1 MLIFFVCFLVIRFV
15 PAQEVLENNPPSV
28 KWYRVNTPNFRVLYP
43 KGFEEQAQR
52 VANTLEHIRVDESK
66 SMGVRPR
73 KISIILQNQSSVS
86 NGFVSIVPRRSEFYT
101 MPPQDYNFGGTN
113 DWLNQ
118 LATHEYRHIV
128 QFERANTGFNRVLYY
143 LFGPATLAAMAI
155 TAVPHWFWEGDAV
168 AAETAFTHSGRGRI
182 PNFGLVFRTNLQEG
196 RTFNYHKQYLRSY
209 KHNIPDH
216 YVLGY
221 HMISYLRKRTGD
233 PNIWEKIG
241 KRAWSVPFIPFTFSN
256 AIKKESGLY
265 VTQLYREMVLDLQK
279 TWKEE
284 ASSLRITPFEKV
296 TTRKSNT
303 YTDYRYPQ
311 VLNDGSVLA
320 MKSGIGEIARYV
332 ALKDTRLLRK
342 SPESFEPDGQGK
354 ERKIFIPGIVN
365 DAGMLSASGTKV
377 VWSEYGFDPRWR
389 VKSYSLIKAY
399 DIATKRYWT
408 VTKKTRYSG
417 ASLSPDGASIVTVES
432 DNNYNATLLVIDG
445 ENGSIKKRFANLND
459 SFYSMARWSD
469 DGKRI
474 VALKT
479 KNSLR
484 SVVVFEYES
493 GNETL
498 LIPPSKENIGHPVL
512 YRNYLFY
519 NSPVRDIDNI
529 YVYVILRQ
537 KRLQVTSSKYG
548 AYNPA
553 VSPDGK
559 TIYYNEQSRDGLDVV
574 SIPFDPTAWKEFE
587 IKENANAW
595 YNVLAE
601 QEGNPNL
608 FDSVPQQSFETKK
621 YSKLSGL
628 INPYS
633 WGAYFNSTFTQADI
647 GISSTDILSTA
658 SLKAGYLYDINERT
672 GSWRVGVSYQGWY
685 PIIDAQVLFGKRK
698 DKFTAFGNDVEFKWD
713 ETTLET
719 GVRVPL
725 ILTRSKFHSG
735 FEVGNYIGI
744 TKVSGFTNTITHP
757 DSVDVVYTGP
767 ERAVVFRSGNVDYR
781 YIFRDQVNSG
791 ELRYNKLYFS
801 FYNLL
806 KRSTRDFLSRW
817 GQFFEVDFYNTPYS
831 GDFDGNLFAIRSGL
845 YFPGFAKHHSI
856 NFRIDYQK
864 RALGIETN
872 LYTFRNS
879 IFRPRGFAYPL
890 DEKFT
895 SFAANY
901 ALPLLYPDISIGPI
915 LNIQRIKANAFF
927 DYGKAEGLV
936 PVYEVGAPTIR
947 AFDNANVYKSAGIEI
962 TVDIN
967 ILRFLP
973 KFEIGFRSTY
983 LFPTRYSLSGQLFEF
998 LIGNIGF

>member
-1 MLIFFVCFLVIRFV
+1 MKHLLLFFVCFLVIRFV

-28 KWYRVNTPNFRVLYP
+28 KWYRVNAPNFRVLYP

-52 VANTLEHIRVDESK
+52 VANTFEHIRIAESK

-342 SPESFEPDGQGK
+342 SPESFEPDGQEK

-445 ENGSIKKRFANLND
+445 ENGSVKKRFANLND

-519 NSPVRDIDNI
+519 NSPVSGIDNI
-529 YVYVILRQ
+529 YVYDILQQ

-548 AYNPA
+548 AYNPTLSA
-553 VSPDGK
+553 DGK
-559 TIYYNEQSRDGLDVV
+559 VIYYNEQSRNGLDVV

-633 WGAYFNSTFTQADI
+633 WGAYFNSAFTQADI
-647 GISSTDILSTA
+647 GISSQDILSTTT
-658 SLKAGYLYDINERT
+658 LKAGYLFDINERT
-672 GSWRVGVSYQGWY
+672 GAWHVGVSYQGWY
-685 PIIDAQVLFGKRK
+685 PIIDVDFKYAKRSNNEGNITY
-698 DKFTAFGNDVEFKWD
+698 DKVVGTDTTFNVTENLTFDWK
-713 ETTLET
+713 ETTLEA
-719 GVRVPL
+719 GIRIPL
-725 ILTRSKFHSG
+725 ITTNSKYY
-735 FEVGNYIGI
+735 GNFSFANYLGY
-744 TKVSGFTNTITHP
+744 THVTDFTNSI
-757 DSVDVVYTGP
+757 DGGG
-767 ERAVVFRSGNVDYR
+767 RVFPSNYLQFFFRDYIDNGSLLYNRFNLSAYRLLKQNRRDINSKWGQSIYLNWFSTPYGGNFSGN
-781 YIFRDQVNSG
+781 Q
-791 ELRYNKLYFS
+791 FS
-801 FYNLL
+801 FY
-806 KRSTRDFLSRW
+806 S
-817 GQFFEVDFYNTPYS
+817 V
-831 GDFDGNLFAIRSGL
+831 L
-845 YFPGFAKHHSI
+845 YFPGIFRHHSI
-856 NFRIDYQK
+856 WGYWAFQSTDIPIARVSGEGLDNYLFNNQIP
-864 RALGIETN
+864 L
-872 LYTFRNS
+872 
-879 IFRPRGFAYPL
+879 PRGLSSYISRFQ
-890 DEKFT
+890 KFY
-895 SFAANY
+895 SISANY
-901 ALPLLYPDISIGPI
+901 TMPIWYSDIAIGPL
-915 LNIQRIKANAFF
+915 LNIQRFRGNAFL
-927 DYGKAEGLV
+927 DYGFGSSQFGTNIV
-936 PVYEVGAPTIR
+936 SQPYTSVGGELKMD
-947 AFDNANVYKSAGIEI
+947 F
-962 TVDIN
+962 N
-967 ILRFLP
+967 IFRFLP
-973 KFEIGFRSTY
+973 QFNIGV
-983 LFPTRYSLSGQLFEF
+983 RYSYGLKPSVTQFEF
-998 LIGNIGF
+998 LLGLVNF